1 MNQVA
6 SKVVGRGVG
15 GRSRALDVDHYVS
28 LRIRQRRIMLG
39 LTQQQMAELIGV
51 TYQQAHKY
59 ETGINRIS
67 AGRLYQIAQALGV
80 EIGYFFE
87 EVEPDRQ
94 SRPKQTELMPQQ
106 RMLLELAR
114 NFANIQNRKHQD
126 ALCNLAR
133 VLSSSPVVVAEEPA

>member
-6 SKVVGRGVG
+6 SKPVGRGTG
-15 GRSRALDVDHYVS
+15 GRSRALDVDHFVS

-67 AGRLYQIAQALGV
+67 VGRLHALARAL
-80 EIGYFFE
+80 
-87 EVEPDRQ
+87 EVEPAYFYEGLGSGEPTRPTARQ
-94 SRPKQTELMPQQ
+94 RQMIELS
-106 RMLLELAR
+106 R
-114 NFANIQNRKHQD
+114 NFT
-126 ALCNLAR
+126 
-133 VLSSSPVVVAEEPA
+133 VLSRQQQVALAEMARALAGVEGTAA